1 MQSLVLVDGIK
12 GWATGGPAYTEWMHE
27 YDEAVWSK
35 S

>member
-12 GWATGGPAYTEWMHE
+12 GWATAGPEYTEWMDE
-27 YDEAVWSK
+27 YDEAVLSK